1 MHLIRYAHMTE
12 NIVTN
17 RQKFL
22 LSICTEPSL
31 KTLLNE
37 LHPVRASWYKIGL
50 QLDIPHA
57 TLDCFKQNYSDQT
70 DLMCEM
76 LKEWL
81 KTAVD
86 PPPSWEVVV
95 TALRS
100 PAVNEMSVA
109 AQLEAKYCAQVQ
121 HVRDECKVEKTEG
134 NVSSL
139 ITGVI
144 ICHKSILC
152 I

>member
-1 MHLIRYAHMTE
+1 MQRGSSLIPLFLQPKTKAKGTWEYDCVYKMYSFP
-12 NIVTN
+12 NIC
-17 RQKFL
+17 
-22 LSICTEPSL
+22 ICTEPSL

-86 PPPSWEVVV
+86 HLLPGKR
-95 TALRS
+95 L
-100 PAVNEMSVA
+100 
-109 AQLEAKYCAQVQ
+109 
-121 HVRDECKVEKTEG
+121 
-134 NVSSL
+134 SL
-139 ITGVI
+139 P
-144 ICHKSILC
+144 
-152 I
+152 